1 MAGGNPAST
10 TEYIQHHLTNL
21 VYGKLPAGYERTTEQ
36 GVEVLQADTW
46 TMAHG
51 GQEATDMGFWAIH
64 VDSMIWSIGLG
75 SLFCWMFLRAA
86 KKAHTG
92 VPAGWLNFV
101 EMIVDFI
108 DGSVKDSFHGR
119 NKMVAPLALTIF
131 VWVFLMNLMD
141 LLPVDLIPTLLMMAG
156 VEYQKIVPSTDPN
169 ITLGMA
175 LGVFVLMLY
184 YSFKIKGTGFVKELT
199 MHPFN
204 HWGFIPVNLFME
216 TVGLLA
222 KPFSLGL
229 RLFGNMYAGEMIF
242 ILIATMFAAG
252 AGAGFVSGGLH
263 AELFGEQTS
272 GYFWLVIFLLVTG
285 VCWLNLKGKVS
296 TGKTVLLCMA
306 FMAIGGGLF
315 ALGGGLMQWG
325 WAVFHILV
333 ITLQAFIFMVL
344 TVVYL
349 SMAHEDH

>member
-1 MAGGNPAST
+1 MAGDNPTT

-21 VYGKLPAGYERTTEQ
+21 TYGQLPAGYERYDGSVLTES
-36 GVEVLQADTW
+36 TW

-51 GQEATDMGFWAIH
+51 SAEAAAMGFTAFH
-64 VDSMIWSIGLG
+64 VDSLAWSFGLG
-75 SLFCWMFLRAA
+75 VIFCWLFARVA
-86 KKAHTG
+86 KNATTG
-92 VPAGWLNFV
+92 VPGRMQNFI
-101 EMIVDFI
+101 EMIVEFI
-108 DGSVKDSFHGR
+108 DNNVKDMFHGR
-119 NKMVAPLALTIF
+119 NPLVAPLALTIF

-141 LLPVDLIPTLLMMAG
+141 LIPVDVVPELMMAMG

-175 LGVFVLMLY
+175 LGVFILMLY
-184 YSFKIKGTGFVKELT
+184 YSIKIKGVGGFVKELT

-204 HWGFIPVNLFME
+204 HPIFIPVNLFME
-216 TVGLLA
+216 LVGLLA

-242 ILIATMFAAG
+242 ILIAVMYSAG
-252 AGAGFVSGGLH
+252 LFFGLFGGL
-263 AELFGEQTS
+263 LQ
-272 GYFWLVIFLLVTG
+272 I
-285 VCWLNLKGKVS
+285 
-296 TGKTVLLCMA
+296 
-306 FMAIGGGLF
+306 
-315 ALGGGLMQWG
+315 G
-325 WAVFHILV
+325 WAIFHILV